1 MYMFDNLIDIW
12 KLFIGSIIVI
22 LGIMEEKKLI
32 QFGIVYLLIMVNIY
46 YYIWFSGII
55 KINILI
61 YYIIL
66 LIKLGF

>member
-66 LIKLGF
+66 